1 MGIKANSNAWPAVGT
16 EQRTTYGGVSGNA
29 TRPIGLRAVSSISR
43 TLPGYPIMATG
54 GIDSAD
60 AALQYLFA
68 GASVL
73 QICSSVQ
80 NQDFTVV
87 QDYITGLKCY
97 LYLQSRADLADWD
110 GQSPP
115 TKVPAVYQNK
125 HLPKFGPYQQER
137 NKIRKETALKADL
150 LTPPPAPKEPV
161 QKPVPAVKDLIGMS
175 VSRIGNYNSLNN
187 KEQVRINTHIFTL
200 RC

>member
-1 MGIKANSNAWPAVGT
+1 MGLRSNATAWPSVGA

-29 TRPIGLRAVSSISR
+29 TRPIGMRAVSSIAR

-54 GIDSAD
+54 GIDSAE
-60 AALQYLFA
+60 AALQYLFC

-87 QDYITGLKCY
+87 NDYITGLKCY
-97 LYLQSRADLADWD
+97 LYMQSRPDLAVWD

-115 TKVPAVYQNK
+115 QPKV
-125 HLPKFGPYQQER
+125 E
-137 NKIRKETALKADL
+137 
-150 LTPPPAPKEPV
+150 
-161 QKPVPAVKDLIGMS
+161 
-175 VSRIGNYNSLNN
+175 
-187 KEQVRINTHIFTL
+187 
-200 RC
+200 